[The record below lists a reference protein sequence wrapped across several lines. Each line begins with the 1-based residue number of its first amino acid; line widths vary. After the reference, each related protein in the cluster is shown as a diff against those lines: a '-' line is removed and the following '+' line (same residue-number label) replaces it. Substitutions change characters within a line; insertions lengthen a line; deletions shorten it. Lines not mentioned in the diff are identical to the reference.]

1 MSNPIAAFSDFNIKK
16 EPNEDDDFG
25 DFGIEANEE
34 SEINDIENV
43 SSVPIPFDP
52 KTIKIT
58 VETITIY
65 GIAQKLKIDGI
76 DLYPNFQRKAN
87 LWDNVRKSRLIE
99 SLLLRFPLPAFYFD
113 VANEDKWLVV
123 DGLQRLSTIK
133 HFLLGLE
140 KDGFLKLI
148 GLEILK
154 DLEGKTF
161 KELDFTLR
169 QRILNTNITTFQIQS
184 GTPKQVKYNLFKR
197 INTGGLGLTPMEI
210 RHALNQEGNATYF
223 FELLNKKQTI
233 DNLTIFNDF
242 IGFIDFVVFI
252 GFKDLIDSIDSI
264 DPIDLI
270 DFNDFIDE
278 NKIPTTRFED
288 RELALR
294 FVAFTLTPYTNY
306 QPPMGDFLDKSM
318 ELLDKLDKKQ
328 CEELVFKLKFNI
340 MLYYCIFNNMRF
352 GQGLTRR
359 AKFNSAI
366 FEVWTTTMAKF
377 IFKDI
382 KSTEKSIIHKDNL
395 DVNYM
400 QKIFNEKEEIKNA
413 YQLLLQ
419 DDAFKKSVSS
429 STASKSAVETRFRK
443 ISELLQKYKNA
454 E

>member
-1 MSNPIAAFSDFNIKK
+1 MSNPIADFSDFNIKK

-133 HFLLGLE
+133 HFLLGIE

-148 GLEILK
+148 GLEIMK

-223 FELLNKKQTI
+223 FERLNKDVT
-233 DNLTIFNDF
+233 FNDF
-242 IGFIDFVVFI
+242 IA
-252 GFKDLIDSIDSI
+252 
-264 DPIDLI
+264 
-270 DFNDFIDE
+270 E

-318 ELLDKLDKKQ
+318 ELLDKLDEKQ
-328 CEELVFKLKFNI
+328 CEELVSKLTNSITF
-340 MLYYCIFNNMRF
+340 YWVIFSNVRF

-366 FEVWTTTMAKF
+366 FEVWTTLIAKNPSGK
-377 IFKDI
+377 IIDY
-382 KSTEKSIIHKDNL
+382 SEKVKTD
-395 DVNYM
+395 
-400 QKIFNEKEEIKNA
+400 